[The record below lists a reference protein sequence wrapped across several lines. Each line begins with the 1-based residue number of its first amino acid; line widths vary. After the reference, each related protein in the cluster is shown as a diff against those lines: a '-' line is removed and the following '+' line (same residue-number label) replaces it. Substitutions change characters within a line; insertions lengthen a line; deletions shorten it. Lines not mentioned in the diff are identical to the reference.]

1 MKKRL
6 SVLVL
11 SGALVPGLSTLVQAL
26 PCPGQVGGAAHT
38 DTPSGESPSS
48 PMTTLRVMGTIDR
61 YDPSTRS
68 LSLWTPM
75 GIEQF
80 SLASTT
86 RIRHGWQKLDD
97 SALNALAG
105 NRAVVRYLESAGRRT
120 VESVHVLTQPKR
132 TRR

>member
-11 SGALVPGLSTLVQAL
+11 SGALVPGVATVVQAL
-26 PCPGQVGGAAHT
+26 PRPGQVGGAAPT
-38 DTPSGESPSS
+38 DTPSGESLS
-48 PMTTLRVMGTIDR
+48 PTTTLRVMGTIDR
-61 YDPSTRS
+61 YDPSTRT